1 MRSRDWSSYVGS
13 SDLGRQGSKHS
24 LHLLGG
30 RLAAMGVIIG
40 RRSLPDDPLD
50 HPPRRGRQA
59 EAIGIGDLTDLRTK
73 AHIARRLG
81 PADPLEKSMLLETS
95 TRVDDRCPR
104 APQQIG
110 RAHV

>member
-1 MRSRDWSSYVGS
+1 MICPGIFFFVLMIRRPPRSTRTDTLFPYTT
-13 SDLGRQGSKHS
+13 LF
-24 LHLLGG
+24 
-30 RLAAMGVIIG
+30 
-40 RRSLPDDPLD
+40 RSLPDDPLD

-95 TRVDDRCPR
+95 KRVDDRCPR
-104 APQQIG
+104 APQLPP
-110 RAHV
+110 